1 MARDRFRLVYRIFTM
16 WNVSLCSELCK
27 FPLAV
32 GTNDAIIRR
41 SRHLRLHP
49 IYDTHIATFLL
60 NMLHLPGNL
69 YLHLELLG
77 FLSPSRTFARIRL
90 FVLKLQTVDFGFHCT
105 SGLMFEYFALFKICV
120 AVATREL
127 VFGLF
132 WSRYDWIFVL
142 LLCEKILVE
151 FSVL

>member
-60 NMLHLPGNL
+60 NMLHLPGNF
-69 YLHLELLG
+69 YLHLKLLG
-77 FLSPSRTFARIRL
+77 FLSPSRAFARTC
-90 FVLKLQTVDFGFHCT
+90 FFALKLQTVDFGFQRTC
-105 SGLMFEYFALFKICV
+105 GLMFEYFALFKICV

-127 VFGLF
+127 VLGLF
-132 WSRYDWIFVL
+132 WNRYNWIFEL
-142 LLCEKILVE
+142 LLC
-151 FSVL
+151 